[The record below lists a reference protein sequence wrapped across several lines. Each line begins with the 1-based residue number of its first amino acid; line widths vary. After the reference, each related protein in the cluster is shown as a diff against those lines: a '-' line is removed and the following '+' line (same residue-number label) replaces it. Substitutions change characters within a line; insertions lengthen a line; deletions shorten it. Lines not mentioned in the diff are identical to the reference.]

1 MVGLKTTVYLYAVIF
16 RSYEGTTVTFNYSIS
31 MLCNEIFL
39 FILKDTLKIFLMF
52 LGLQSLYPL
61 LLFCALGSPLQL
73 HQWLIWLLLGV
84 GSSLWGAL
92 AGHLRVGGECGW
104 GLFPDSFPARS
115 PLAGCPSINGQSTCQ
130 VALPIQLTTSDS
142 SIFSTPHLCWPR
154 ISNNSSTTS

>member
-61 LLFCALGSPLQL
+61 LLFCALGSPLQP
-73 HQWLIWLLLGV
+73 HQ
-84 GSSLWGAL
+84 
-92 AGHLRVGGECGW
+92 
-104 GLFPDSFPARS
+104 
-115 PLAGCPSINGQSTCQ
+115 
-130 VALPIQLTTSDS
+130 
-142 SIFSTPHLCWPR
+142 
-154 ISNNSSTTS
+154 